1 MSNIISVPL
10 RHRCCGPLA
19 SAHFVA
25 VVAAH
30 LSDDEADEEHSEED
44 GDDDDDDEEA
54 LAGRRKAVQRV
65 LRLQIIDLVSSLCI
79 NAARCWPESG
89 KIWPSL
95 SLQST

>member
-10 RHRCCGPLA
+10 RHRCCGPLVA

-54 LAGRRKAVQRV
+54 LAGRRQAVQRV
-65 LRLQIIDLVSSLCI
+65 LRLQIIDLVS
-79 NAARCWPESG
+79 
-89 KIWPSL
+89 
-95 SLQST
+95 